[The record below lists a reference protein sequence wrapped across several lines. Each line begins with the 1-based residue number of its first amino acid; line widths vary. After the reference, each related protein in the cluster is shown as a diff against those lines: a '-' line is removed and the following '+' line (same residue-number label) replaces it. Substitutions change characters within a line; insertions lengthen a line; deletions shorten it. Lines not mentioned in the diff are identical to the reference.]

1 MESTTKLYS
10 LSYTKATTYLFA
22 SLFVMGNIIFP
33 QLCHLAHWGGP
44 VMLPIYFFTLIG
56 AYKYGWRV
64 GLLTAIFSPWIN
76 HVLFGMPG
84 LAVLPFIWIKSA
96 LLVAAAGFMASRF
109 RRITIPVLLG
119 VVLAYQVTG
128 TLVEWVLTGDFY
140 LAAQDFRMGVPG
152 MLFQVVGGYA
162 LLKAIAGR

>member
-1 MESTTKLYS
+1 
-10 LSYTKATTYLFA
+10 
-22 SLFVMGNIIFP
+22 
-33 QLCHLAHWGGP
+33 
-44 VMLPIYFFTLIG
+44 
-56 AYKYGWRV
+56 
-64 GLLTAIFSPWIN
+64 
-76 HVLFGMPG
+76 
-84 LAVLPFIWIKSA
+84 
-96 LLVAAAGFMASRF
+96 VAAAGFMASRF

-128 TLVEWVLTGDFY
+128 TLMEWVLTGDFY